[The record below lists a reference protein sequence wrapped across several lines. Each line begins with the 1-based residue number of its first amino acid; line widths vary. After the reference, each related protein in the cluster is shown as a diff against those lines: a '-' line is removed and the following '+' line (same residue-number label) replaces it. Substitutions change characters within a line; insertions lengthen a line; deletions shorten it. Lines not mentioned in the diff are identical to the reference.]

1 MDIKKDINQNSPDI
15 EINLLYVFN
24 LIRRNKRFITY
35 LSLISLLIPVFT
47 NNFSKKTWQGQFEIV
62 IRKDKSVLSDSMV
75 LGNDFASKLIG
86 FNQLPT
92 SINTEFEIL
101 KSSSV
106 LMPVFE
112 FVKNQNNKG
121 RPIALFRPTRGTEL
135 SRGFNDFNDFNET
148 KTPKIHKTPDLSPPT
163 HGIKVQRLQANGEW
177 QNGWVIA
184 NCSDPS
190 DITISRMG
198 SPHLTAEHYRW
209 QINLKPTT

>member
-112 FVKNQNNKG
+112 FVKNQKLKSSTGGRDLIFSNWVKNNLDLKLKKG
-121 RPIALFRPTRGTEL
+121 TSILEL
-135 SRGFNDFNDFNET
+135 KFNDDDKEIIIPT
-148 KTPKIHKTPDLSPPT
+148 LEKITNTYQEYSGKNRKRNLALASKYLSEQ
-163 HGIKVQRLQANGEW
+163 IEKYKVKSSNSFKKAQ
-177 QNGWVIA
+177 
-184 NCSDPS
+184 
-190 DITISRMG
+190 
-198 SPHLTAEHYRW
+198 
-209 QINLKPTT
+209 